1 MQVQRINSQNLS
13 TNNKKSKRNSQPY
26 FGMIKLKP
34 GIVSGSREVEYS
46 DTFLKNLSKAKKH
59 FAEYIDKIEYTKKN
73 NSVLFK
79 NKAGNIT
86 SHIPSEDSDVID
98 SIDKIV
104 RPYEYMKEN
113 YGKKITISKETKKQL
128 KYNFTKYIE
137 DATGFNEFLAKTT
150 PDKKVS
156 IEAYPEGL
164 ENAIMRIF
172 GYNPAL
178 KVDVDGKKFVI
189 TRKTNFDKLNQSL

>member
-1 MQVQRINSQNLS
+1 MQVQKINSQNLS
-13 TNNKKSKRNSQPY
+13 SNNKNLKRNSRPS

-59 FAEYIDKIEYTKKN
+59 FAEYIDKIEYTKN
-73 NSVLFK
+73 GSIYFK
-79 NKAGNIT
+79 NKALNIT
-86 SHIPSEDSDVID
+86 SHIPNEDADVID

-104 RPYEYMKEN
+104 RPYEYIQEH

-150 PDKKVS
+150 PDKEVS
-156 IEAYPEGL
+156 IEAYQEGL
-164 ENAIMRIF
+164 ETGFMRIF

-178 KVDVDGKKFVI
+178 KIDVDGKKFVI
-189 TRKTNFDKLNQSL
+189 TRKTDFEKLNQSL